1 MEPENNKKLIIDG
14 DDYIGSLNEEE
25 EKQLIEQFGGLKFFD
40 PKIDSLFKII
50 FGNSNNT
57 DVAKSLIKAVLP
69 EEEEIYDLKF
79 NSTEIYSN
87 SNYNPNQRKIIVDI
101 NAEDVKNN
109 KFYIIEMQI
118 HEVPDLLGRAELSTS
133 RIFDSLYN
141 KNELVILK
149 KKIYSINFL
158 YYDMFPNDKDYYH
171 HIFPHEF
178 NKKNVSI
185 PFKDTVV
192 IELKKFNEMFDVS
205 QINEELLSNEKQ
217 RRIVERQLWFAFLS
231 KINTLYHQPSSID
244 HNKYFILK
252 RKIKIKEENDCQNQ
266 ENVDD
271 NQNKEDKMKE
281 VVVYIKNEIS
291 EELFSFLIKV
301 GPIRKAL
308 ELCVNL
314 SESDIDKYVKDVDDH
329 TGLLSL
335 VDYKNQ
341 QLKKKDEELEE
352 KNKRIEEDKKELEE
366 KDKTIEEK
374 DKTIEEDKKEIE
386 KLKNIIN
393 EYNKRN
399 NYNESN
405 NNENNKKTRI

>member
-1 MEPENNKKLIIDG
+1 MEPENKKLNIDG
-14 DDYIGSLNEEE
+14 DDYIGCLKKEE
-25 EKQLIEQFGGLKFFD
+25 EKQLIEQFRGLKFFD
-40 PKIDSLFKII
+40 PKIDTLFKII
-50 FGNSNNT
+50 FGNSKNT

-87 SNYNPNQRKIIVDI
+87 SNFNPDQRKIIVDI

-109 KFYIIEMQI
+109 KFFIIEMQI

-133 RIFDSLYN
+133 RIFDSLYT
-141 KNELVILK
+141 KNELVTLK

-158 YYDMFPNDKDYYH
+158 YYDMFPKDKDYYH

-192 IELKKFNEMFDVS
+192 IELKKFNEKFDES
-205 QINEELLSNEKQ
+205 QINEELLLSNEKQ

-231 KINTLYHQPSSID
+231 KINTLYHKPTSID
-244 HNKYFILK
+244 NNKYFIIK
-252 RKIKIKEENDCQNQ
+252 RKIKIKEEYDSQNQ
-266 ENVDD
+266 ENVGK
-271 NQNKEDKMKE
+271 NQKKEDKMRE

-291 EELFSFLIKV
+291 EKLFSILIKV

-314 SESDIDKYVKDVDDH
+314 SESDIDKYVSDVNDH

-335 VDYKNQ
+335 VDQQNQ

-352 KNKRIEEDKKELEE
+352 KDKKLEE
-366 KDKTIEEK
+366 KDKIIEEL
-374 DKTIEEDKKEIE
+374 E
-386 KLKNIIN
+386 NIIN
-393 EYNKRN
+393 QYNKRN
-399 NYNESN
+399 NYNEN
-405 NNENNKKTRI
+405 NNYDNNKKTRI